1 LKETFK
7 LIIYSSHGKV
17 KKWRILL
24 QGREEADV
32 LKNYPGGWFS
42 LQVRMAAFT
51 LLMLSDPPEY
61 VWQNIAIRT
70 WFEPRSH
77 VTSFI
82 YTTLETLAS
91 FQSPVRFLRKL

>member
-1 LKETFK
+1 MKRLNES
-7 LIIYSSHGKV
+7 IIHLTAQNGGFYSAKG
-17 KKWRILL
+17 LF
-24 QGREEADV
+24 
-32 LKNYPGGWFS
+32 LKNHPAGWFS

-61 VWQNIAIRT
+61 IWQNIAIRT

>member
-1 LKETFK
+1 
-7 LIIYSSHGKV
+7 
-17 KKWRILL
+17 
-24 QGREEADV
+24 
-32 LKNYPGGWFS
+32 
-42 LQVRMAAFT
+42 MAAFT

-61 VWQNIAIRT
+61 IWQNIAIRT

>member
-1 LKETFK
+1 MIQHTTRNGGFYSETRMF
-7 LIIYSSHGKV
+7 
-17 KKWRILL
+17 
-24 QGREEADV
+24 
-32 LKNYPGGWFS
+32 LKNHPAGWFS

-61 VWQNIAIRT
+61 IWQNIAIRT

>member
-1 LKETFK
+1 M
-7 LIIYSSHGKV
+7 
-17 KKWRILL
+17 
-24 QGREEADV
+24 ADFTLRKGLF
-32 LKNYPGGWFS
+32 LKNHPAGWFS

-61 VWQNIAIRT
+61 IWQNIAIRT